1 MLGTLMSQYGSPEK
15 REAFV
20 YKTRKGY
27 HVDLYR
33 ATIFIRTVECH
44 DHSESY
50 AERVADNW
58 IQKVLS

>member
-1 MLGTLMSQYGSPEK
+1 MTGTLISQYGTPEK

-20 YKTRKGY
+20 YRTRKGY

-33 ATIFIRTVECH
+33 ATIFIRTVERH

-50 AERVADNW
+50 AEDVAENW
-58 IQKVLS
+58 VLKILN

>member
-1 MLGTLMSQYGSPEK
+1 MGELVSQYGTETG

-33 ATIFIRTVECH
+33 ATIFIIVLRT
-44 DHSESY
+44 HSPS
-50 AERVADNW
+50 
-58 IQKVLS
+58 

>member
-1 MLGTLMSQYGSPEK
+1 MGTLISQYGTETG

-44 DHSESY
+44 NHSESY
-50 AERVADNW
+50 AEDVAENW
-58 IQKVLS
+58 VLKVLN